1 MTSLHSTRIE
11 PVHIIAA
18 RPGDPTGGTERHR
31 CGDAF
36 GVTRTSWPASESA
49 LPLLGCSTVCH
60 SNRRLER
67 QRRPA
72 PCGQRRNTTALPSVL
87 KPRHEVK
94 HKRSRPEVLTIE
106 AGTGPDAVTTNPV
119 VRSTVPRCRWLTTV
133 SSSSPQAV
141 KFVRSADQHGFGSS
155 WRVPAH
161 AGQKPQLVRCS
172 GSPRRKSA
180 TRCVVLME
188 PDLALKCSRARI
200 AAGVSATALH
210 GASCACV

>member
-1 MTSLHSTRIE
+1 MLGE
-11 PVHIIAA
+11 PT
-18 RPGDPTGGTERHR
+18 DGTERHR
-31 CGDAF
+31 CGEAF
-36 GVTRTSWPASESA
+36 GVTRTSCPAGA
-49 LPLLGCSTVCH
+49 LAPLLGCGTVCH
-60 SNRRLER
+60 SNKRLER

-72 PCGQRRNTTALPSVL
+72 PCGQRRKTTALPSVF
-87 KPRHEVK
+87 KPRHEVR

-119 VRSTVPRCRWLTTV
+119 ERSTAPRCRWLTTV

-141 KFVRSADQHGFGSS
+141 KFVLSADQHGLGSS

-180 TRCVVLME
+180 FVHAPWNR
-188 PDLALKCSRARI
+188 
-200 AAGVSATALH
+200 GVP
-210 GASCACV
+210 